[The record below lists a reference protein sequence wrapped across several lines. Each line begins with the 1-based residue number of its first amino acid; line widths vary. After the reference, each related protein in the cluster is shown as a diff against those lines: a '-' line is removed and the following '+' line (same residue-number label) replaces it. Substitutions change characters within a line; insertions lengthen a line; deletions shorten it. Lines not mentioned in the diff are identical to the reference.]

1 MTFQNYKGLNS
12 TFNTEEVEAPEI
24 NENLCFNSE
33 LIKQNKNYRLTPVE
47 LVYFMKYFIFDTC
60 FFVCFP
66 DSKFFT

>member
-33 LIKQNKNYRLTPVE
+33 LIERIREKTHL
-47 LVYFMKYFIFDTC
+47 
-60 FFVCFP
+60 
-66 DSKFFT
+66 

>member
-33 LIKQNKNYRLTPVE
+33 LIKQIREKSPSIVDQLEDNGTVYAE
-47 LVYFMKYFIFDTC
+47 LVHEEPQLNLD
-60 FFVCFP
+60 
-66 DSKFFT
+66 